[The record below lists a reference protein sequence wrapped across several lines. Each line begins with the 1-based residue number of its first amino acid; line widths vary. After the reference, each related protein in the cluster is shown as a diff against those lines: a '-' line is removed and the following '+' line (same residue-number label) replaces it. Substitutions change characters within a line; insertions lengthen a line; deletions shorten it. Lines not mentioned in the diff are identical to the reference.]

1 MKFTE
6 SHVND
11 LSVDECSFDLFVD
24 EVLTV
29 AIYADAFP
37 LYSRRLSRGTD
48 TCV

>member
-11 LSVDECSFDLFVD
+11 LSVDECSSID